1 MLFDLGKIEGL
12 PVGKILEILTE
23 TEEDVVAIAKGR
35 SRRQSDQKYE
45 RGLPEFHVKG
55 YLNPR
60 LKSNQ

>member
-23 TEEDVVAIAKGR
+23 EDVVAIAKGR
-35 SRRQSDQKYE
+35 SRRQGDQKYE
-45 RGLPEFHVKG
+45 RGLPEFHVRG